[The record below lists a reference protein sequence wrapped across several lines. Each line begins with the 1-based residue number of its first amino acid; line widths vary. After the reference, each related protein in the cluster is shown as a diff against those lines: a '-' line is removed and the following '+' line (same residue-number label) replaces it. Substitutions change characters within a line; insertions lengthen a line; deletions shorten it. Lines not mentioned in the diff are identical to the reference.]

1 MSDHCR
7 NRQAGVAL
15 VMVLWTVMFLFV
27 LVSNF
32 ASSMR
37 VQAKIARNY
46 VDQTRAYYLA
56 RSGIELGAARIVE
69 RLDYAERHA
78 TRNLD
83 RLPEDNFSRDEEQD
97 EEQDEESEE
106 QVALWHLDGA
116 PNETEIDNATVIVYI
131 TREESKIDLN
141 TTNPALLRNLLNEWG
156 LEGEAVDVVTDSIAD
171 WRDADNLHRS
181 NGAEND
187 YYESLDPPYE
197 AANSDFT
204 SVEDLLR
211 VRGIGPELL
220 YKPQSI
226 EQELENDEKQ
236 AYEIRLIDCL
246 TVFNPEGTIDVR
258 YASKPVLEALPFMSP
273 ALVNRL
279 LEVREEVGREHFTE
293 EDLRAAVGDDIYQ
306 GIKDFITVGEER
318 ESGYFTIISEA
329 ELDNGFILKIK
340 SLENISM
347 EGNSPAKIVQWID
360 WAT

>member
-1 MSDHCR
+1 MKGRSR
-7 NRQAGVAL
+7 NTQGGVAL

-56 RSGIELGAARIVE
+56 RSGVELGAARIVE
-69 RLDYAERHA
+69 RLDYAQRHA

-83 RLPEDNFSRDEEQD
+83 RLPEENLRREEEQD
-97 EEQDEESEE
+97 EKSEA
-106 QVALWHLDGA
+106 QVELWRLDGA
-116 PNETEIDNATVIVYI
+116 PNEAEIDNTVVRIYI
-131 TREESKIDLN
+131 TREEGKIDLN
-141 TTNPALLRNLLNEWG
+141 NSNPILLRNLLTEWG
-156 LEGEAVDVVTDSIAD
+156 LEGEALDIVTDSIAD

-220 YKPQSI
+220 YQPQSI
-226 EQELENDEKQ
+226 EPEYGDEHSQ
-236 AYEIRLIDCL
+236 AYEVRLIDCL
-246 TVFNPEGTIDVR
+246 TVFNSGGAIDVR
-258 YASKPVLEALPFMSP
+258 YASKPVLMALPFMSP
-273 ALVNRL
+273 ALVDRIL
-279 LEVREEVGREHFTE
+279 KAREEVGREHFTE

-306 GIKDFITVGEER
+306 GIKDYITLGEER
-318 ESGYFTIISEA
+318 EGGYFTIISEA

-340 SLENISM
+340 SLENITM
-347 EGNSPAKIVQWID
+347 GGDNPVKIVQWID

>member
-1 MSDHCR
+1 M
-7 NRQAGVAL
+7 QAGVAL
-15 VMVLWTVMFLFV
+15 VLVLWTVMFLFV
-27 LVSNF
+27 LVTNF

-56 RSGIELGAARIVE
+56 RSGVELGAARIVE

-83 RLPEDNFSRDEEQD
+83 RLPEENFSRDEEP
-97 EEQDEESEE
+97 DEESEGE
-106 QVALWHLDGA
+106 VALWQLDGA
-116 PNETEIDNATVIVYI
+116 PNETEIDNTTVRVYI

-141 TTNPALLRNLLNEWG
+141 TSNPVLLRNLLTEWG

-171 WRDADNLHRS
+171 WRDGDNLHHS
-181 NGAEND
+181 SGAEND

-220 YKPQSI
+220 YTPQSI
-226 EQELENDEKQ
+226 GEEQENDQKQ
-236 AYEIRLIDCL
+236 AYELRLIDCL
-246 TVFNPEGTIDVR
+246 TVFNPGGTIDVR
-258 YASKPVLEALPFMSP
+258 YASKPILTALPFMSP
-273 ALVNRL
+273 ALVDRL
-279 LEVREEVGREHFTE
+279 LEVREEVGRENFTE

-306 GIKDFITVGEER
+306 GIKDYITIGEER

-340 SLENISM
+340 SLENITM
-347 EGNSPAKIVQWID
+347 GGNNPVKIVQWID